1 VKIALAQLNPRIADF
16 PANLAKAREACAQA
30 RREGA
35 TLLVFPECFLT
46 GYPPRDLLDRFDF
59 MKEAVEAVKL
69 LSRESRDLA
78 IVVGTP
84 WPNPSKEGRRLINAA
99 ALLRGGKVE
108 AVYPKTLLP
117 QYDIFDE
124 MRWFE
129 PASGKGKAPV
139 FRHGGLRIGVTI
151 CEDLWD
157 LTRKDG
163 QPLYFDS
170 SPVKRLAGKCD
181 LVLNIAA
188 SPYDQHKYAARRQV
202 FRDAARRLKAPV
214 LYVNQC
220 GGQDEL
226 VFDGRSLVVDAK
238 DRVVAQAP
246 SFQENILIW
255 DSEAKGQT
263 VAYAEDEME
272 LLHQALVTGIRD
284 YFQKTGFSKA
294 LVGLSG
300 GIDSAVVAVLAAE
313 ALGSANVTGITMPSH
328 YSSDGSVND
337 SRRLAEK
344 LGMVI
349 HAIPITELMRGYDK
363 ALLDVF
369 RGPTRGLAHENLQ
382 SRIRGAILMA
392 FSNRDNSLVLNTG
405 NKSELSMGYCTLYG
419 DLNGAVSILGDL
431 YKTRIYRLAEH
442 LNASKEVIP
451 RAIIEK
457 APSAELR
464 PDQKDTDSLP
474 PYPVLDGILEAF
486 LEERLCA
493 EEIVERLGHPA
504 ELVNSVLRKVP
515 MNEYKR
521 RQAPPVF
528 KVTPKAFGPGWRQP
542 LARKI

>member
-1 VKIALAQLNPRIADF
+1 MKIALAQLNPRIADF
-16 PANLAKAREACAQA
+16 AANLAKAREACARA

-35 TLLVFPECFLT
+35 ELLVFPECFLT
-46 GYPPRDLLDRFDF
+46 GYPPRDLLDRADF
-59 MKEAVEAVKL
+59 MGNAVESVKL
-69 LSRESRDLA
+69 LARESKGLA

-108 AVYPKTLLP
+108 AVYAKTLLP

-129 PASGKGKAPV
+129 PAAGGKPPV
-139 FRHGGLRIGVTI
+139 FRIGKIRIGVTI

-163 QPLYFDS
+163 QPLYFKA
-170 SPVKRLAGKCD
+170 SPVKRLMGKCD
-181 LVLNIAA
+181 LLLNLAA

-202 FRDAARRLKAPV
+202 FREAVRRTKVPL

-226 VFDGRSLVVDAK
+226 VFDGRSLVLDAK
-238 DRVVAQAP
+238 DRVAAQAAP
-246 SFQENILIW
+246 FQEEILFW
-255 DSEAKGQT
+255 DSAARTQPIP
-263 VAYAEDEME
+263 YAEDEME

-294 LVGLSG
+294 VVGLSG
-300 GIDSAVVAVLAAE
+300 GIDSAVVAALASE
-313 ALGSANVTGITMPSH
+313 ALGPSNVTGVTMPSH
-328 YSSDGSVND
+328 YSSEGSVSD
-337 SRRLAEK
+337 SRQLAEN
-344 LGMVI
+344 LGIAI
-349 HAIPITELMRGYDK
+349 HAIPISELMRAFDK
-363 ALLDVF
+363 AVLEVF
-369 RGPTRGLAHENLQ
+369 RGPTQGLTHENLQ
-382 SRIRGAILMA
+382 SRIRGVLLMA
-392 FSNRDNSLVLNTG
+392 FSNRENSLVLNTG

-431 YKTRIYRLAEH
+431 YKTRIYRLVAQ
-442 LNASKEVIP
+442 LNARKELIP

-493 EEIVERLGHPA
+493 EEIIERLGHPA
-504 ELVNSVLRKVP
+504 DLVHSVLRKVP

-528 KVTPKAFGPGWRQP
+528 KVTPRAFGPGWRQP